1 MKTPPWFVCFPA
13 AMFVSATCWAKIT
26 AVTDLTPATVPDGQ
40 LPSGY
45 SSIIFNIAKGDE
57 PRFFRL
63 PERPDDGDWV
73 LFASSS
79 DMGRYVLSN
88 KLNLP
93 LKQVKIQACGYCNFR
108 YSKSKGQWS
117 VSGSKLKFYSSAQH
131 AIPAGSWDIAIYD
144 IKPGDAFPRIGLPAS
159 ADDKDLIII
168 RSASSL
174 ESRIDPDG
182 LLYASTAVIKAGDV
196 YALRYVAD
204 FKKWAV
210 EKAPER
216 PIDLRSVNASP
227 SSPRS
232 IMRLTDDLWIP
243 TIKLPP
249 GAGDR
254 DRITI
259 RSATSRNAWIDPA
272 GIEKKGAFGLSQ
284 GQEYTFMYLG
294 DKQRWV
300 VMDAP
305 DTVYTAADLKGGVM
319 PSAATPRAIYVSDR
333 KTFIPSISLPKPQ
346 QKGAR
351 IAFKG
356 EAARPFT
363 VLAPSS
369 SGEVETLSV
378 EVGETPALVSG
389 GGRWLLENHTIDLLG
404 IYSDQAAADYGDGL
418 MRAQLFEEVMN
429 TNHALENS
437 GAEVR
442 VRLVGMKQIAAQR
455 SWTDID
461 AARVAL
467 NNNAEAL
474 RWRDEFKAD
483 LIHYEGVE
491 RRSGSNNS
499 VCGTASGFLGASY
512 PVSTGSATCGTKT
525 LRHELGHQL
534 NLSHAN
540 QESLFGGR
548 GYAPAATIMSPD
560 GGSRPFYSTPNRY
573 TQDYGIP
580 MGVRRKYDAVDT
592 LNATVPVVADYR

>member
-1 MKTPPWFVCFPA
+1 MCF
-13 AMFVSATCWAKIT
+13 SATCWAKIT
-26 AVTDLTPATVPDGQ
+26 AVIELTPAAVPDGQ
-40 LPSGY
+40 LPNGY
-45 SSIIFNIAKGDE
+45 SRIIFNIAKGDE

-79 DMGRYVLSN
+79 AQGRYVLSD
-88 KLNLP
+88 KLSLP
-93 LKQVKIQACGYCNFR
+93 LKRVKIQACGYCQFR
-108 YSKSKGQWS
+108 YNKSKDQWS
-117 VSGSKLKFYSSAQH
+117 VSGSKVKLYSSTQH
-131 AIPAGSWDIAIYD
+131 AIPAGSWDIAVYD

-168 RSASSL
+168 RSASAKD
-174 ESRIDPDG
+174 SRIDPDG

-204 FKKWAV
+204 FSKWAI

-216 PIDLRSVNASP
+216 PIDLRSANASP

-232 IMRLTDDLWIP
+232 IVRLTDDLWIP
-243 TIKLPP
+243 TLKLPQR
-249 GAGDR
+249 AGDR

-259 RSATSRNAWIDPA
+259 RSATSRSAWIDPA

-284 GQEYTFMYLG
+284 GQEYSFMYLG

-305 DTVYTAADLKGGVM
+305 DTIYTAADLKDGVM

-333 KTFIPSISLPKPQ
+333 KTFIPSISLPKPR

-351 IAFKG
+351 IAFRG
-356 EAARPFT
+356 EASRPFI
-363 VLAPSS
+363 VRAPS
-369 SGEVETLSV
+369 GGGGVQTLAV
-378 EVGETPALVSG
+378 AVGETPVLVSE

-404 IYSDQAAADYGDGL
+404 VYSDQAAADYGDGL

-455 SWTDID
+455 GWSDTD
-461 AARVAL
+461 AVRVAL
-467 NNNAEAL
+467 NRNAEVL
-474 RWRDEFKAD
+474 RWRDELKAD

-491 RRSGSNNS
+491 RRSGSDS
-499 VCGTASGFLGASY
+499 TVCGTASGFLGASY

-573 TQDYGIP
+573 TQDYGMP
-580 MGVRRKYDAVDT
+580 MGIRRKYDAVDT
-592 LNATVPVVADYR
+592 LNATAPVAADYR